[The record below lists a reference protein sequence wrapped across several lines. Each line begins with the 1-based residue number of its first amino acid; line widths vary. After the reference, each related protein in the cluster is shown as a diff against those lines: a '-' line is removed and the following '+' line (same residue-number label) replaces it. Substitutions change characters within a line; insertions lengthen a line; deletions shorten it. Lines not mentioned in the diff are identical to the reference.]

1 MPIEDPKAGN
11 ILEKIAAR
19 TRERVEAE
27 KREVPL
33 AQMVERARAA
43 AAAELAAS
51 PDGAFA
57 FPFEAALRAPGMS
70 FICEV
75 KKASPSKGLIS
86 PEFDPVAIAR
96 EYEAAGA
103 AAVSCLTEPF
113 WFQGAD
119 EFLTSIAAEVGIP
132 VLRKD
137 FVVDEYMV
145 YQARAIGA
153 SAVLLICSILNDEQL
168 KAYIALAHELGL
180 TALVEAY
187 EPEEVPRAIAA
198 GARVVGVNNRD
209 LRTFEVDF
217 GRSIDLRPMVGPER
231 VFVSESGVETREDVA
246 RLEAAGVDAVLI
258 GETLMRSADKRAML
272 DDLRGVGEKGAATP
286 AGEAGA
292 SVDPAGPRVKLC
304 GLWRDEDVEAVLE
317 AAPDYCG
324 LVVDFPRSH
333 RSVTPERA
341 IELGCALADSGIT
354 RVGVFVDAD
363 PETIEL
369 LVLAEAIDAVQLH
382 GHEDE
387 AYVRGLRELLD
398 TTSLGRKARIIQAFK
413 VRSADDL
420 VAAEKS
426 PADLVLL
433 DNGQGTGEAFDWS
446 LLAVGSPTRPSRP
459 FILAGGLTPQNVAS
473 AVAATRPFGVDM
485 SSGIESP
492 GPDGSPAKDPQ
503 KMIDA
508 VAAVRAAG
516 KEQA

>member
-27 KREVPL
+27 KREVSL
-33 AQMVERARAA
+33 AQMAERARAT

-51 PDGAFA
+51 ATGEFA
-57 FPFEAALRAPGMS
+57 FPFEAALRAEGMS

-86 PEFDPVAIAR
+86 PEFDPVAIAC

-119 EFLTSIAAEVGIP
+119 EYLTAIADAVSIP

-168 KAYIALAHELGL
+168 KAYVALCHELGL

-209 LRTFEVDF
+209 LRTFQVDF

-258 GETLMRSADKRAML
+258 GETLMRADDKRAML
-272 DDLRGVGEKGAATP
+272 DDLRGIADGTCGT
-286 AGEAGA
+286 
-292 SVDPAGPRVKLC
+292 RVKLC
-304 GLWRDEDVEAVLE
+304 GMWRDEDINAVLE
-317 AAPDYCG
+317 AAPNYCG
-324 LVVDFPRSH
+324 FVVDFPKSH

-341 IELGCALADSGIT
+341 IELGCALEDSGIT
-354 RVGVFVDAD
+354 RVGVFVDAE

-369 LVLAEAIDAVQLH
+369 LVLAEAIDVVQLH
-382 GHEDE
+382 GHEDA
-387 AYVRGLRELLD
+387 AYVRELRELLD
-398 TTSLGRKARIIQAFK
+398 TTSLGRAAKIIQAFR
-413 VRSADDL
+413 VTSADD
-420 VAAEKS
+420 VAQAEKS

-446 LLAVGSPTRPSRP
+446 LLATDVPTRPSRS
-459 FILAGGLTPQNVAS
+459 FILAGGLTPQNVAEAI
-473 AVAATRPFGVDM
+473 AVTQPFAVDV

-492 GPDGSPAKDPQ
+492 GPDGTPQKDPQ

-516 KEQA
+516 KE